1 MVLEIFSVC
10 AVVTVKEQTILKEI
24 VLKVDHF
31 VQILLLL
38 KILHISPFYK
48 HLYFCYLP
56 ILKILYLFLKSMK
69 IQY

>member
-31 VQILLLL
+31 VQIQ
-38 KILHISPFYK
+38 IQ
-48 HLYFCYLP
+48 
-56 ILKILYLFLKSMK
+56 ILKLFYFGTNE
-69 IQY
+69 I

>member
-38 KILHISPFYK
+38 KILNISPFYK

-56 ILKILYLFLKSMK
+56 ILKFLYLFLKSMK